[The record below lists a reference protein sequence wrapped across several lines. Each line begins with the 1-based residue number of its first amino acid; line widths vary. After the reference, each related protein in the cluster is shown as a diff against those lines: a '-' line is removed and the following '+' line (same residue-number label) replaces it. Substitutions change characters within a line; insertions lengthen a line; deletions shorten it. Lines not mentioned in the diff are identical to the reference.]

1 MDGVQGAEV
10 SLVADIAAGIRA
22 PDNLLVGVEF
32 FVQDVYRGRRLVYF
46 LGTFDDLARFYS
58 ARIVNLGEVEC
69 VACVPLEA
77 DVLPFVGQ
85 SEMDY
90 RIEARTV

>member
-22 PDNLLVGVEF
+22 PDDLLVGVELI
-32 FVQDVYRGRRLVYF
+32 VQDVYRGRRLVYF
-46 LGTFDDLARFYS
+46 PSYCAGLDTFYS
-58 ARIVNLGEVEC
+58 ARIVSLGEVEY

-77 DVLPFVGQ
+77 DVLSFVGQ